1 MKLFFKVNEDGDITA
16 EMLNGTVTQP
26 FSYVLMLKQLI
37 SNNTIEEPDF
47 SGLDEIQQGKI
58 KEILKKIHDQ
68 IEERLNSEEM
78 ND

>member
-68 IEERLNSEEM
+68 IEEGLNSEEM

>member
-1 MKLFFKVNEDGDITA
+1 MNLFFKVNEDGDITA

-68 IEERLNSEEM
+68 IEEGLNSEEM